1 MLQDAPG
8 AVADGSAERGRV
20 LLLARVGGRLPP
32 LQAAER
38 RVAELLL
45 QQPARAIFC
54 SVAELA
60 ELTSTSGATVVR
72 CAQRLGFKGF
82 HDLKVTL
89 AKQLAGAIPPNAAA
103 QAACDPRLAALAQV
117 TLAGAATVRDAAAL
131 VDAGAFDASVGALSS
146 ARRVLVVG
154 VGGSAALCQ
163 DAASRFTAI
172 GLHAEAPADIH
183 NQHVR
188 ARLLRTGDVCLA
200 LSHTGATRE
209 TLRTVGA
216 AVDGGATTVAI
227 ASVARSPLTRLVD
240 HALVAGTHAV
250 ALQLE
255 PLATRLA
262 HLALLDSLVVAVAR
276 RDETRT
282 HRALARHID
291 PLSSPSSLS
300 APRSARPRPPG
311 ARC

>member
-1 MLQDAPG
+1 MPRDAP
-8 AVADGSAERGRV
+8 AAMADGSAERGRA
-20 LLLARVGGRLPP
+20 LLLARVGGTPPP

-38 RVAELLL
+38 RVAEVLLA
-45 QQPARAIFC
+45 QPARAIFC

-89 AKQLAGAIPPNAAA
+89 ADELAGAVPPRTAARA
-103 QAACDPRLAALAQV
+103 SCDPRLAALAQV
-117 TLAGAATVRDAAAL
+117 TAAGAATVRDAAAL
-131 VDAGAFDASVGALSS
+131 VDAGVFEASVRALAD

-163 DAASRFTAI
+163 DAAARFTAI
-172 GLHAEAPADIH
+172 GRHAEAPADVH
-183 NQHVR
+183 DQHVR
-188 ARLLRTGDVCLA
+188 ARLLEAGDVCLA

-209 TLRTVGA
+209 TLRTVRA
-216 AVDGGATTVAI
+216 AVAGGATTLAVTSFAT
-227 ASVARSPLTRLVD
+227 APLTRLAD

-250 ALQLE
+250 TRQLE

-262 HLALLDSLVVAVAR
+262 HLALLDSLVVAVAQ
-276 RDETRT
+276 RDEART
-282 HRALARHID
+282 GRALARHAG
-291 PLSSPSSLS
+291 PLNG
-300 APRSARPRPPG
+300 R
-311 ARC
+311 